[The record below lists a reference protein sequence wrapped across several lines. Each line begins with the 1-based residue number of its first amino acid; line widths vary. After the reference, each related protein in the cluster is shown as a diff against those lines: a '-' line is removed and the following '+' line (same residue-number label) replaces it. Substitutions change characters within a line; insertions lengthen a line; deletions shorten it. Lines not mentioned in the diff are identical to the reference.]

1 MDTSKLL
8 KKLRFVFM
16 VTVLL
21 STMFKSTV
29 FADDANPGK
38 TVPPDPNRVLSP
50 EEIKLRDAKYS
61 ALEQYLQERESNQ
74 SAPQPDYAYL
84 VILPLEQA
92 WREPDDAA
100 HVNYCGPGATQV
112 ALDVRWPAA
121 SVYDINEIGVDERTN
136 VGGVG
141 TNMCD
146 IAFALNS
153 AGGQRINP
161 CPDHPVPN
169 TPVSMDP
176 YLGGEFPNPNGFQE
190 YWWDG
195 VDDRDDLG
203 DKLMF
208 DIDSGY
214 AMIAGVMT
222 TNMPGWNGYTAEHIV
237 AVIGY
242 KTTNYNYNKTTV
254 YYTETAA
261 ASAGYYGGFNR
272 SVSLSSF
279 WNFVSGL
286 PTLAW

>member
-1 MDTSKLL
+1 MNTSKSL
-8 KKLRFVFM
+8 KKLWVVFM
-16 VTVLL
+16 ITVFL
-21 STMFKSTV
+21 STMFKSNA

-61 ALEQYLQERESNQ
+61 ALERYLQERGSNQ
-74 SAPQPDYAYL
+74 SAPQPNYAYL
-84 VILPLEQA
+84 VILPLEKA
-92 WREPDDAA
+92 WKEPNDAA

-112 ALDVRWPAA
+112 ALDVRWLAT
-121 SVYDINEIGVDERTN
+121 SVYTINQIGVDEKTN
-136 VGGVG
+136 VGSVG

-146 IAFALNS
+146 IAYTLNS
-153 AGGQRINP
+153 AGGSGTSP
-161 CPDHPVPN
+161 CDGTYTSN
-169 TPVSMDP
+169 RRA
-176 YLGGEFPNPNGFQE
+176 YLGGEFPNPNGFQA

-195 VDDRDDLG
+195 VYSRDDLG

-237 AVIGY
+237 AVRGY

-261 ASAGYYGGFNR
+261 VAAGYYGGFNR
-272 SVSLSSF
+272 SVSLNSF
-279 WNFVSGL
+279 WNFVSGN